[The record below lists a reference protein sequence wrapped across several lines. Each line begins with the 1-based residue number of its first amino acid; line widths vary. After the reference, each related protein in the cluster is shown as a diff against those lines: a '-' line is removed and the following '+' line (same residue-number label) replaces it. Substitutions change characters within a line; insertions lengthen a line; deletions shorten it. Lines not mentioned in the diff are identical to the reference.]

1 MFGIEALQPAFDLY
15 IVNNNPVTINNE
27 KKYRCIYQN
36 EGQCKLFCTF
46 QVKSHINLVGF
57 CHFLLIFDGFNL
69 HCPCNCCFNNNSFK
83 NTAVSEFKIINL
95 IFNNRISRSPRL
107 MNWILTIFIFTFSL
121 QVLDAACTG
130 NSLGSVSEQQCTT
143 AFLPPGCSI
152 DAVEIQNV
160 PNDGASL
167 RTSFSQFPIT
177 FNHTGGPGTTYTAR
191 PVLSD
196 PSDSGT
202 SITESECTD
211 QRLTV
216 FFANSGQKNVQI
228 AVFQVETNREV
239 TSSNSLPVIYDKTP
253 PEINIL
259 RVFVGSGLEGNGL
272 EYSTG
277 VTYYTSQEV
286 FVRARVVDPAP
297 SQSSEELG
305 LKIVSGL
312 STPQAVLPP
321 TDPNNPGLFEIELN
335 INSEQVDGE
344 YLVRIA
350 GTDDKD
356 GQFEDGSPANI
367 GESKLIRVVRDTVDP
382 IITRVELIK
391 DAGTENQVVD
401 NIPGAFIDAG
411 RVRVRVTFSEPMQR
425 PPTLLIAQ
433 QGNGFGEPPEQP
445 IQATFDSELFAANPG
460 TVEYEFAPL
469 VGPSD
474 TGPATFQFQAGGL
487 DLAGNELNLNSGV
500 LNSGEIQRAVIV
512 DVNPPSLNR
521 INPENPGDVQTIP
534 SNNQRVSK
542 DGFPQQITMIVRDY
556 NLPDNVGADDEQL
569 LSGTGDASGV
579 DFNKIADSADQSTG
593 NAQQSSV
600 IKVEVTDPN
609 SQIVPGTL
617 VTQPPNGLIYLL
629 PDVDKVYPDLNGL
642 APEGTYTVKVDLI
655 DRVGNATIETF
666 FFQVDNT
673 DIVGSSIQVSLEP
686 VSEPNSDFVADSDNP
701 LLTNPITGREV
712 PELPQL
718 IDLRDLDAVN
728 TLNSIRVC
736 STDPSFDLTRS
747 EASFKARLNGPDTV
761 PRTMNTSATTQ
772 SGETNACGTQGRLE
786 LQVSQ
791 DQQSAFPDLGAF
803 PNPSGSPGVNVA
815 PGSRDPRFGQ
825 FDGPYVVEVI
835 ARDDAGNISNPIK
848 KEFLLDT
855 TQPYTEST
863 YPSDHG
869 KINSPLR
876 HISAVL
882 IDPHPPR
889 IHTLDPQG
897 RLNYGS
903 GINVERSSLK
913 LFLATPYRESQAT
926 SSGFFS
932 GSGGNLELRSK
943 LSFTHI
949 PNSLDPDKPSFDPKD
964 DKYRVLLEFVDSNTA
979 VTALPEDGSVDGL
992 YRIESVPVDNAGN
1005 SVNPAVDGSSGWV
1018 SFGSERA
1025 NRPIEASRS
1034 FVFLLDSIPPQ
1045 LSIDGNPIELNF
1057 TGSKFQLSG
1066 KTLDLSAKLESPS
1079 SGGSGIDKVEYEMVY
1094 LTEDGELI
1102 PGTDG
1107 TQGKRKANPI
1117 LTGQLAELSDI
1128 QDASRDPSTSST
1140 KPLIETSYGNIE
1152 LEERSW
1158 IIDGSLPPS
1167 DEIIGP
1173 SENNSGKLANY
1184 FLRIKSYDLAG
1195 NVTIR
1200 TLKVNLSLGEL
1211 PAPLLVAPDFNENL
1225 TRGLVNFEWKPV
1237 SNIAEYILT
1246 LSRPDNTV
1254 TTFSVATNGT
1264 ENVFYTEVLT
1274 QEGEYEWS
1282 VIAKDSVGNL
1292 GTESIRRKFKVDRTK
1307 PKISL
1312 LNWVDLSPE
1321 SSGKLTIGQ
1330 FKLQIHFSENIQT
1343 PPLVTFDPFGSSVGR
1358 QIITTDGFEVGS
1370 NLWQG
1375 VATIPETA
1383 AANWDGIAV
1392 IEVSDAFDA
1401 AGNRM
1406 DVNRSNSFE
1415 IDTGPAYSIK
1425 FFENPVYRS
1434 ELVLL
1439 VVASEDLLAPPVILN
1454 PQGLSFA
1461 SNSMLRLGSR
1471 VYSAVMK
1478 LAGSSSIQ
1486 EGVLEI
1492 SGTDLNGNSASR
1504 VVRFPIA
1511 SVINDNQFRLSSSRL
1526 KIDFS
1531 AETFDK
1537 SISSLAIL
1545 PPSEIDESS
1554 LIPEV
1559 KRSITR
1565 LNQPV
1570 NSELRKLRDLE
1581 QIIPSNVE
1589 LKQKAYVQ
1597 VRLRQPLGDKQGI
1610 FLESAG
1616 SIQWLTGPGAAIR
1629 SLTIE
1634 RLGGLAIYEDRV
1646 APKIEIDESFE
1657 ARALESRSPKLTFN
1671 VRDQGSGIEFRT
1683 IMVRLAGQNME
1694 VSNLSDGSFEAKY
1707 RGNIARGSHQLEIQA
1722 SDRLGNL
1729 SVQRSSILIAGP
1741 IRMNAYAY
1749 PNPAVEFAN
1758 IRYDL
1763 NRPASNVMLRLYDVA
1778 GRRIVSTDST
1788 RDLNLSGNLGRNVY
1802 RLQLAT
1808 EDGISLSNGTY
1819 LCQISVK
1826 DDQGRLD
1833 KKHLKIVVLR

>member
-1 MFGIEALQPAFDLY
+1 
-15 IVNNNPVTINNE
+15 
-27 KKYRCIYQN
+27 
-36 EGQCKLFCTF
+36 
-46 QVKSHINLVGF
+46 
-57 CHFLLIFDGFNL
+57 
-69 HCPCNCCFNNNSFK
+69 
-83 NTAVSEFKIINL
+83 
-95 IFNNRISRSPRL
+95 
-107 MNWILTIFIFTFSL
+107 MNWILTFFIFAFSV
-121 QVLDAACTG
+121 QALDAACTG

-152 DAVEIQNV
+152 DSVEIQNV

-177 FNHTGGPGTTYTAR
+177 FNHNGGPGTTYTAR

-259 RVFVGSGLEGNGL
+259 RVFVGPGLEGNGL

-297 SQSSEELG
+297 SQVSEELG

-312 STPQAVLPP
+312 SSPQAVVSP
-321 TDPNNPGLFEIELN
+321 TDPNNPGLFEVPLN
-335 INSEQVDGE
+335 INGEIDGE
-344 YLVRIA
+344 YLIRVA

-367 GESKLIRVVRDTVDP
+367 GDSKLIRVVRDQIEP
-382 IITRVELIK
+382 IVTRVELIK
-391 DAGTENQVVD
+391 DAGTENQVIE
-401 NIPGAFIDAG
+401 NIPGAYIDAG
-411 RVRVRVTFSEPMQR
+411 RVRVRVTFSEAMQR

-433 QGNGFGEPPEQP
+433 QGNGSGDPPEQP
-445 IQATFDSELFAANPG
+445 IQATYDSELFAADPV

-469 VGPSD
+469 IGPSD
-474 TGPATFQFQAGGL
+474 TGPATFQFDAGGL
-487 DLAGNELNLNSGV
+487 DLAGNELDINSGV
-500 LNSGEIQRAVIV
+500 LNGGEIQRAVII

-521 INPENPGDVQTIP
+521 VNPQNPGDVQTIP
-534 SNNQRVSK
+534 SNNQKVPR

-556 NLPDNVGADDEQL
+556 NLPSNIGVDDEEL

-593 NAQQSSV
+593 NAQQASV

-609 SQIVPGTL
+609 SEVVPGTL

-629 PDVDKVYPDLNGL
+629 PDVDRLYPDLNGL
-642 APEGTYTVKVDLI
+642 APEGTFTVKVDLV
-655 DRVGNATIETF
+655 DKVGNATIETF

-673 DIVGSSIQVSLEP
+673 DIVGSSIQVSLDP
-686 VSEPNSDFVADSDNP
+686 VGDSNSDFVADSDNP
-701 LLTNPITGREV
+701 LLTNPITGKEV

-718 IDLRDLDAVN
+718 IDLRDLDAIN
-728 TLNSIRVC
+728 TLASIRVC
-736 STDPSFDLTRS
+736 STDPSFDITRS

-761 PRTMNTSATTQ
+761 PRTMSTSSTIE
-772 SGETNACGTQGRLE
+772 SGESNSCGTQGELALE
-786 LQVSQ
+786 VSQ
-791 DQQSAFPDLGAF
+791 DQQGAFPDLGAY
-803 PNPSGSPGVNVA
+803 PNPTGGPGANVA
-815 PGSRDPRFGQ
+815 PGTRDPRFGQ
-825 FDGPYVVEVI
+825 FDGPYVVEVV
-835 ARDDAGNISNPIK
+835 ARDDAGNISDPIR

-863 YPSDHG
+863 YPPDHG

-903 GINVERSSLK
+903 GINVERSGLK
-913 LFLATPYRESQAT
+913 LVLATPYRQSQA
-926 SSGFFS
+926 SASGFFS
-932 GSGGNLELRSK
+932 GSGGDLELRSK

-964 DKYRVLLEFVDSNTA
+964 DKYRVLLEFVDSNA
-979 VTALPEDGSVDGL
+979 MVTSLPDDGSVDGL

-1005 SVNPAVDGSSGWV
+1005 SVNPAVDGSAGWV
-1018 SFGSERA
+1018 SFGPGRA
-1025 NRPIEASRS
+1025 NRPKEVTRS

-1045 LSIDGNPIELNF
+1045 LSIDGSPSELNF
-1057 TGSKFQLSG
+1057 NGSRFQLSG
-1066 KTLDLSAKLESPS
+1066 KTLDLSAKLEAPS
-1079 SGGSGIDKVEYEMVY
+1079 SGGSGIDRVEYEMVY

-1107 TQGKRKANPI
+1107 TQGKRKNNPI
-1117 LTGQLAELSDI
+1117 LSGQLAELSDI
-1128 QDASRDPSTSST
+1128 QDVSKDPSTNST
-1140 KPLIETSYGNIE
+1140 RPLIETSYGNIE

-1158 IIDGSLPPS
+1158 LIDGSLPPT

-1173 SENNSGKLANY
+1173 SENNSGKIANY

-1195 NVTIR
+1195 NSTIS
-1200 TLKVNLSLGEL
+1200 TLKVNLSLGDL
-1211 PAPLLVAPDFNENL
+1211 PAPLLIAPDFNENL
-1225 TRGLVNFEWKPV
+1225 TRGLVNFEWRPV
-1237 SNIAEYILT
+1237 SNVAEYILT
-1246 LSRPDNTV
+1246 LSSPDSLI
-1254 TTFSVATNGT
+1254 TTFSVATNGAD
-1264 ENVFYTEVLT
+1264 NVFHTEVLT
-1274 QEGEYEWS
+1274 REGEYEWW
-1282 VIAKDSVGNL
+1282 VVAKDSVGNL
-1292 GTESIRRKFKVDRTK
+1292 GTESIRRKFVIDRTK

-1330 FKLQIHFSENIQT
+1330 FKLQIHFSENMQSS
-1343 PPLVTFDPFGSSVGR
+1343 PLVTFDPFGSSVGR
-1358 QIITTDGFEVGS
+1358 QTIMTDEFNIGS

-1392 IEVSDAFDA
+1392 VEVSDALDA

-1406 DVNRSNSFE
+1406 DIDRSNSFE
-1415 IDTGPAYSIK
+1415 IDTGPAYDIK

-1434 ELVLL
+1434 ELILL

-1461 SNSMLRLGSR
+1461 NNTMLRLGSR

-1478 LAGSSSIQ
+1478 LTGSSSIE

-1511 SVINDNQFRLSSSRL
+1511 SVVNGNQFGLRSARLRV
-1526 KIDFS
+1526 DFS
-1531 AETFDK
+1531 ADTFDK
-1537 SISSLAIL
+1537 SVGSLAIL
-1545 PPSEIDESS
+1545 PPNEIDESS
-1554 LIPEV
+1554 LDTDV
-1559 KRSITR
+1559 KRSMAK
-1565 LNQPV
+1565 LNTPV
-1570 NSELRKLRDLE
+1570 NVELRKLRNLE
-1581 QIIPSNVE
+1581 QIVPSHVQ
-1589 LKQKAYVQ
+1589 LKKKAYVQ
-1597 VRLRQPLGDKQGI
+1597 VRLKEPLGDRQGI
-1610 FLESAG
+1610 FLESAEH
-1616 SIQWLTGPGAAIR
+1616 IQWLTGPGSEIR
-1629 SLTIE
+1629 TFAIE
-1634 RLGGLAIYEDRV
+1634 RLGGLAIYEDLV
-1646 APKIEIDESFE
+1646 APKIELDDSLEI
-1657 ARALESRSPKLTFN
+1657 RALESRSPKLNFSIQ
-1671 VRDQGSGIEFRT
+1671 DQGSGVEPQT
-1683 IMVRLAGQNME
+1683 IMATLAGQGME
-1694 VSNLSDGSFEAKY
+1694 VTKLDDGSFEAKFK
-1707 RGNIARGSHQLEIQA
+1707 GNLARGSHHLEIQA

-1729 SVQRSSILIAGP
+1729 SIQKSSILIAGP
-1741 IRMNAYAY
+1741 IRLNAYAY
-1749 PNPAVEFAN
+1749 PNPAVDFAN

-1763 NRPASNVMLRLYDVA
+1763 NRPASNVTIKLYDVA
-1778 GRRIVSTDST
+1778 GRRIFSTDST
-1788 RDLNLSGNLGRNVY
+1788 RDLNLSGNLGRNTY
-1802 RLQLAT
+1802 RLQLAR

-1826 DDQGRLD
+1826 DVQGRLD